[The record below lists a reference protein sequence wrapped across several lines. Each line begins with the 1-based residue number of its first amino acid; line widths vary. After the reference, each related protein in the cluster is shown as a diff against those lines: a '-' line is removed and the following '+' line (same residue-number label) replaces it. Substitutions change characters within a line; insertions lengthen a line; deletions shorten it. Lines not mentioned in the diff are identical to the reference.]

1 MNKKEV
7 SYALFKR
14 PGNGD
19 VHLFFQENN
28 LPEKIRTLR
37 ELNNKSGFVIAPFIN
52 SIETPILLL
61 HPEHQ
66 LCGAEKI
73 ISFLNTKRE
82 SSIQDFSHTPSL
94 PYLPEENVFLH
105 YSKAFQ
111 SVKDFLTAGKL
122 EKIVLARTLSMKN
135 ETDLDAVHLFF
146 NACESYP
153 DEYVVLFHT
162 PFTGS
167 WLSATPELLLEH
179 TGGIA
184 HTVAIAGTITEK
196 EQELSRQWN
205 NKNIKEQQIVADFI
219 RSRLHPYHITSSVY
233 EPIRVHSGRLSHLKT
248 NFYFK
253 IESPKFHEQV
263 GDILDSLHPTP
274 AVCGVPQEMS
284 MRLIQKLEY
293 LPRLYYSGFTGL
305 LDLDKQ
311 THFYMTLRCLK
322 MDQDHLTLYAGGGI
336 LPMSQLEK
344 EWEETEEKLKI
355 MKSLFIAE

>member
-1 MNKKEV
+1 MNKKEI
-7 SYALFKR
+7 SYALFKQ

-19 VHLFFQENN
+19 IHLFFQENT

-52 SIETPILLL
+52 SIETPILLI

-66 LCGAEKI
+66 LYSSEKI

-82 SSIQDFSHTPSL
+82 SFIQNFSHSPSL
-94 PYLPEENVFLH
+94 PYLPEENAFQH

-111 SVKDFLTAGKL
+111 SAKDLLTANKL
-122 EKIVLARTLSMKN
+122 AKIVLARTASLRNKAHFN
-135 ETDLDAVHLFF
+135 AVNLFF
-146 NACESYP
+146 KACESYP

-196 EQELSRQWN
+196 EQGLSRQWN

-219 RSRLHPYHITSSVY
+219 RSRLHPYHITSTVY
-233 EPIRVHSGRLSHLKT
+233 EPIRVHSGRLTHLKT

-253 IESPKFHEQV
+253 IEAQKFHKQV

-284 MRLIQKLEY
+284 MELIPKLEC
-293 LPRLYYSGFTGL
+293 LPRLYYSGFTGQ
-305 LDLDKQ
+305 LDVDKQ